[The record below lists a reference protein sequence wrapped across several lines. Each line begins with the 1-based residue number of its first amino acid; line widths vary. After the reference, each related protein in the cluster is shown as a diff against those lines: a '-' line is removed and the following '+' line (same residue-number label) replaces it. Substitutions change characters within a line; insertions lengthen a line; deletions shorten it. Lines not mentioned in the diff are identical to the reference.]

1 MLPLM
6 LTLVPTLER
15 ATHPAWNERLRS
27 TSHVYFHPSLF
38 HTTHAILNEFFSSP
52 RIMDATLRCNK
63 PNGGCRTPLV
73 DKAVVTTCC
82 HIFCLRCADGLGLTR
97 AAAEARSC
105 PACNQHLPNT
115 DDAVTTVLH
124 PTEDYKTSVLSGLD
138 PTTIMECAGRAL
150 AFWSYQTA
158 QEMQDTPSCSMA
170 PPDQFQRISRVPRQD
185 ND

>member
-73 DKAVVTTCC
+73 DKAVVTTCWSE
-82 HIFCLRCADGLGLTR
+82 HLKLP
-97 AAAEARSC
+97 AAANADRHQSHILSSMRRRAW
-105 PACNQHLPNT
+105 PHPSSSRGAILSSMQSTSAQHRRRCH
-115 DDAVTTVLH
+115 DCIASH
-124 PTEDYKTSVLSGLD
+124 
-138 PTTIMECAGRAL
+138 
-150 AFWSYQTA
+150 
-158 QEMQDTPSCSMA
+158 
-170 PPDQFQRISRVPRQD
+170 
-185 ND
+185 